1 MLLYRGV
8 VPRLYFVEMVRWW
21 CYIVWQRVCD
31 IMQKYTVK
39 NKKSSHGV
47 FYVLLNAKNNET
59 TIESFPY
66 RFAVDMNLGDCV
78 RSLGHGDF
86 VRAWTTGDK
95 LFLPL
100 EPVVDWRLRYYV
112 HNNFD
117 CIDGLYFRYAL
128 ARALAARKI
137 MPSLSTTRNLAMF
150 LQWPIEKSR

>member
-39 NKKSSHGV
+39 NKKSGHGG
-47 FYVLLNAKNNET
+47 FYVLLNTRNNET

-78 RSLGHGDF
+78 RELGHGDF
-86 VRAWTTGDK
+86 VRAWSTGDK

-100 EPVVDWRLRYYV
+100 EPVVDWRLRAYWLL
-112 HNNFD
+112 NFVYSNWGD
-117 CIDGLYFRYAL
+117 FFFIIAGAQCVLQ
-128 ARALAARKI
+128 KK
-137 MPSLSTTRNLAMF
+137 SCLSKKPQPHLCF
-150 LQWPIEKSR
+150 